1 MSSPP
6 KNSTVTPTCSTLYF
20 DSALR
25 KGTSALTIPSPS
37 TKTTGNVS
45 KKVNSESFELT
56 FKELH
61 SYQFEGK
68 NDNPVDNK
76 KIMKNKEVVEYLEKN
91 PEICKNSGYDL
102 IKNKKY
108 KELLKIYFSSA
119 EFENSI
125 TRLKEEKEDNDYI
138 QEYIFR
144 AKNYIEF
151 YSNYDKD
158 KNSEDND
165 KE

>member
-1 MSSPP
+1 
-6 KNSTVTPTCSTLYF
+6 
-20 DSALR
+20 
-25 KGTSALTIPSPS
+25 
-37 TKTTGNVS
+37 
-45 KKVNSESFELT
+45 
-56 FKELH
+56 
-61 SYQFEGK
+61 
-68 NDNPVDNK
+68 
-76 KIMKNKEVVEYLEKN
+76 MKNKEVVEYLEKN

-151 YSNYDKD
+151 YSNYDKE